1 MGSWAGAHSHCSFFV
16 EHGGKSNRVGEGKRN
31 MNYRHW
37 LGVLVLLLIG
47 YYAGTKGWLAPV
59 LAQVGIDA
67 AA

>member
-1 MGSWAGAHSHCSFFV
+1 
-16 EHGGKSNRVGEGKRN
+16 